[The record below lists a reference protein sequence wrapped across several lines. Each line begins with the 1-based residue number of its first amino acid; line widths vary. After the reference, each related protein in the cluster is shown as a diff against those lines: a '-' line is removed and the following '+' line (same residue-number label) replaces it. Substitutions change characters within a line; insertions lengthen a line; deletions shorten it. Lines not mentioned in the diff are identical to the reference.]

1 MAVDQRAEIVRKMW
15 TAWCAGDLQTAL
27 DNMSDEITWTI
38 PGNRDVSGSRQGKDA
53 MRKLFADVQGMFPQ
67 GLKVDF
73 HKFHTTNESV
83 AAEMTISG
91 PAFNGNR
98 YENEYCIIFDIPK
111 DKIEHGRVYVDM
123 SKVATVF
130 GN

>member
-1 MAVDQRAEIVRKMW
+1 MPLDQRAEIVRKMW

-38 PGNRDVSGSRQGKDA
+38 PGNRNVSGSRRGKDA
-53 MRKLFADVQGMFPQ
+53 MRKLFAEVRDMFPR
-67 GLKVDF
+67 GLQVDF

-91 PAFNGNR
+91 PAFNGNH
-98 YENEYCIIFDIPK
+98 YENEYCIILEIPK

-130 GN
+130 GD

>member
-1 MAVDQRAEIVRKMW
+1 MAADQRAEIVRKMW

-38 PGNRDVSGSRQGKDA
+38 PGNRNVSGSRQGKDA

-67 GLKVDF
+67 GLQVDF
-73 HKFHTTNESV
+73 HKLHTTNESV
-83 AAEMTISG
+83 IAEMTISG

-123 SKVATVF
+123 TEVVKVF
-130 GN
+130 DN